1 MSMRLNKRRGL
12 PLAAL
17 VLAALAA
24 LAAGCGR
31 NEAPAAAGDALPVVQ
46 AVTVQPAPLA
56 LSSELP
62 GRIEPVRVAE
72 VRARVAGIVLRRHFE
87 EGVDVRAGQV
97 LFQIDPA
104 PLRAALSRAQ
114 GQLASAEAALLDA
127 RAVVGR
133 NAPLVAQEAVS
144 RQDFEAMQARLQA
157 AQAARQSAQA
167 EVQAAALN
175 LEYATVRAPIAGRI
189 GRALVTE
196 GALVGQGEA
205 TPMALVQQLDPVYA
219 DFQQPVA
226 EAQRLRA
233 ALAEGRL
240 AQTAG
245 KDGTP
250 VSLKVDGTGLQR
262 TGRLMFS
269 DVTVDRGTGQMALR
283 GRFDNRDGM
292 LLPGMYVRVTVGQGV
307 DPAAILVPQ
316 RAVQRSTDGQAHV
329 LVVDGQDT
337 LQMRPVQTA
346 AMHGAQWQ
354 ISAGLKGGER
364 VVVGRMAGL
373 QPGARVQVTALSDA
387 AASPTAGLSGTFS
400 ASGSSAT
407 SSD

>member
-87 EGVDVRAGQV
+87 EGADVRAGQV

-219 DFQQPVA
+219 DFQQSVA

-262 TGRLMFS
+262 TGRLLFS

-316 RAVQRSTDGQAHV
+316 RAVQRSTDGQDHV